1 MIRIFLVD
9 DHQLF
14 RDGVRSLLKEVN
26 DIEIVGE
33 AASGREAVARVPEL
47 DVDVILLD
55 LSMNDR
61 GGLDVAQD
69 LKERSGAAILVCTGF
84 PEEHYA
90 MRCLRG
96 GADGYLTKTKAAD
109 ELVQALRKVAS
120 GRKFISMELAE
131 RVATSLSTHDETQ
144 APHERLSDREFQ
156 ILCRMGGG
164 QSPSEIA
171 DELCLSVKT
180 VSTYRSRILEKLSLQ
195 NNAQLMRYAIEEGLV
210 GSLR

>member
-1 MIRIFLVD
+1 MIRTFLVD

-14 RDGVRSLLKEVN
+14 RDGVRSLLAAAD

-33 AASGREAVARVPEL
+33 AASGREALTLTPDLE
-47 DVDVILLD
+47 VDVVLLD

-61 GGLDVAQD
+61 GGLDVAEELTQ
-69 LKERSGAAILVCTGF
+69 RSGAYILVCTGF

-96 GADGYLTKTKAAD
+96 GADGYLTKTKAAE
-109 ELVQALRKVAS
+109 ELVQAIRKVAS

-131 RVATSLSTHDETQ
+131 RVATSLSSFDDSK

-156 ILCRMGGG
+156 ILCRMGSG

-171 DELCLSVKT
+171 EELCLSVKT
-180 VSTYRSRILEKLSLQ
+180 VSTYRSRILEKLSLE

-210 GSLR
+210 GTSR

>member
-1 MIRIFLVD
+1 MIRTFLVD

-14 RDGVRSLLKEVN
+14 RDGVRSLLSSAT
-26 DIEIVGE
+26 DIEVVGE
-33 AASGREAVARVPEL
+33 ASSGREAVALAADLE
-47 DVDVILLD
+47 VDVILLD
-55 LSMNDR
+55 LSMHDR
-61 GGLDVAQD
+61 GGLDVAQE
-69 LKERSGAAILVCTGF
+69 LKERTGGYILVCTGF

-109 ELVQALRKVAS
+109 ELVQAIRKVAS

-131 RVATSLSTHDETQ
+131 RVATSLSHHEDSQ

-156 ILCRMGGG
+156 VLCRMGGG

-171 DELCLSVKT
+171 EELCLSVKT
-180 VSTYRSRILEKLSLQ
+180 ISTYRSRILEKLGLE

-210 GSLR
+210 GTSR